1 MPPLILAYLSLFGGL
16 LSLDRTAFFQ
26 TMVSRPIV
34 AGPVAGYLL
43 GDFEAGCWCAILLEF
58 LWLMRLPIGGAV
70 PPDDALATLAAV
82 AAAAT
87 LAPHP
92 GIGIPQASSIG
103 VLFGLPFGY
112 LGRWADLKI
121 RNQNGVSYLRVRKAL
136 AEGRMIR
143 LFRPHFDCAARFF
156 FAGSALTLAATL
168 TGWMFGQL
176 TADTFGGLLGG
187 SNRYALALVILTAG
201 GGALLAG
208 IGGRYGKAA
217 FGLSAIVGFFCSTW
231 FLAAP

>member
-1 MPPLILAYLSLFGGL
+1 LPPLILAALSLFGGL

-82 AAAAT
+82 SAAAS
-87 LAPHP
+87 LAPHA
-92 GIGIPQASSIG
+92 GIGVIQASATG
-103 VLFGLPFGY
+103 VVFGLPFGY

-121 RNQNGVSYLRVRKAL
+121 RNQNGVTYLRVRKAL
-136 AEGRMIR
+136 AEGTVVR

-156 FAGSALTLAATL
+156 FAGTALSLVAVL

-176 TADTFGGLLGG
+176 TADIFGGFPGF
-187 SNRYALALVILTAG
+187 SNRYTLALLIFTAG
-201 GGALLAG
+201 AGALLAG
-208 IGGRYGKAA
+208 IGGRHGKAA
-217 FGLSAIVGFFCSTW
+217 FGICTLLGFFCSTW
-231 FLAAP
+231 LMAAP